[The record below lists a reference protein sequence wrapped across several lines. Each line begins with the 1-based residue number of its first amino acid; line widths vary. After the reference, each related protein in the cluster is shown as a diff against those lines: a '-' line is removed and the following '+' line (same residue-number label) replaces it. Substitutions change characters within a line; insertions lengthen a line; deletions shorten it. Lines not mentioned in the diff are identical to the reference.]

1 MIKQTGEDQKSGI
14 VSLFV
19 PDTAHCAIMYPDS
32 PHDSAFL
39 KEARL
44 TVERTVREW
53 LGLWPSST
61 HGNAAKSFCA
71 IRFVLFPDS
80 LSFHMPF
87 LLIMCVFST
96 FMSILYL
103 EQRKMPMSSTFW
115 RLVARCVKHSCNLFH
130 CLYTMECG
138 GQCQLPVRIFSL
150 CIPQRT
156 FSARL
161 QTTCSAQKTAR
172 QSVLSIV
179 LNSDLWW

>member
-1 MIKQTGEDQKSGI
+1 MVG
-14 VSLFV
+14 
-19 PDTAHCAIMYPDS
+19 
-32 PHDSAFL
+32 
-39 KEARL
+39 
-44 TVERTVREW
+44 TVTFFYSW
-53 LGLWPSST
+53 QCS
-61 HGNAAKSFCA
+61 KSFCA

-96 FMSILYL
+96 FLSILYL

-179 LNSDLWW
+179 LNSDL